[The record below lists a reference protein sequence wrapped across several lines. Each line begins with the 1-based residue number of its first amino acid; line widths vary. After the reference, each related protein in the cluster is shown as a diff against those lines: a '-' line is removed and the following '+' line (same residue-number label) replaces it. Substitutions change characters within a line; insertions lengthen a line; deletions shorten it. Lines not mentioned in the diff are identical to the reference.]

1 MAISDHFIGSI
12 NMIKTE
18 DNLIMKEKKKV
29 FLKPIAEIIDFDND
43 DIITLSG
50 VDEGAAD
57 MNDDDNVEP
66 F

>member
-1 MAISDHFIGSI
+1 M
-12 NMIKTE
+12 N
-18 DNLIMKEKKKV
+18 KKKKI
-29 FLKPIAEIIDFDND
+29 FLKPVAEIIDFDND

>member
-1 MAISDHFIGSI
+1 
-12 NMIKTE
+12 MIKTE